1 MAKATAIFN
10 MATQVDIVN
19 LALSALGSGATVK
32 SINPTDGSPEAL
44 QAAKWYPMAVR
55 RVVEDH
61 EWSFLTTTEEPAQYE
76 GDFSETRGYRFAFAL
91 PSDMARVISVGARG
105 RVEKEVEYKME
116 LLEGTETWALFTNE
130 EFPVVKYIRQAET
143 PTLFPAYFI
152 EPLVMLLAS
161 YLVGPLK
168 RSDFNS
174 QTIQGFLKQY
184 QLAMQRARQI
194 DIQSTVHKKAPKLI
208 PSHLRARMV

>member
-1 MAKATAIFN
+1 

-32 SINPTDGSPEAL
+32 SINPSDGTAEAL
-44 QAAKWYPMAVR
+44 QAAKWYPMALR
-55 RVVEDH
+55 RVIEDH
-61 EWSFLTTTEEPAQYE
+61 EWSFLTTVEEPAQYE
-76 GDFSETRGYRFAFAL
+76 GDYKETRGFTYAFAM
-91 PSDMARVISVGARG
+91 PSNVARIIKVGKRG
-105 RVEKEVEYKME
+105 DVNNEVDYRLEV
-116 LLEGTETWALFTNE
+116 LEGTETPVILTDE
-130 EFPVVKYIRQAET
+130 EYPVIKYVQYSDT
-143 PTLFPAYFI
+143 PTLFPSYFI

-168 RSDFNS
+168 RADFNS

-194 DIQSTVHKKAPKLI
+194 DIESTVHKKAPKLI
-208 PSHLRARMV
+208 PSHLRARRV